1 MRRLKPRDSGVLRVF
16 ANSALSV
23 TPWVTGLGYQNAFI
37 VGACAGL
44 AHNLT
49 IFPIIKW
56 GRSLR
61 QKTSQKYWD
70 TVKRGQD
77 LDVTH

>member
-1 MRRLKPRDSGVLRVF
+1 MVDLYRLTL
-16 ANSALSV
+16 LTISV
-23 TPWVTGLGYQNAFI
+23 TPWVTNMGYQNAFI
-37 VGACAGL
+37 LGAFAGL

-56 GRSLR
+56 GKNLR
-61 QKTSQKYWD
+61 QRSAGDYWAM
-70 TVKRGQD
+70 VKKGAG